1 MKVSDGTVKKAVAGR
16 FYFWMGGGGDSTT
29 LINMDDISIYI
40 YYIDIFHIY
49 MYISRSLYTLMVIH
63 YEQTRTS
70 F

>member
-1 MKVSDGTVKKAVAGR
+1 MEQSKKLLLVVSIFG
-16 FYFWMGGGGDSTT
+16 WGGGDSTT

-40 YYIDIFHIY
+40 LCIEIFHIY